1 MKKDILK
8 TIKEDD
14 ELLAVF
20 IYSKGNQKEING
32 IIQFT
37 PDESNDR
44 GYYADIHIMPEDDD
58 MLAMAKDIRDDEET
72 IVLNDPR
79 IPEVEII
86 MPLFTAIDAQLLHQS
101 IRGVQTTCQNYL
113 RKNKPPKPAYAS

>member
-1 MKKDILK
+1 ML
-8 TIKEDD
+8 TPAIKEDD

-37 PDESNDR
+37 QDESNDR
-44 GYYADIHIMPEDDD
+44 GYYADIHIMPEDDEL
-58 MLAMAKDIRDDEET
+58 LAMAKDIRDDEET

-101 IRGVQTTCQNYL
+101 IRGVQTSCQNYIQ
-113 RKNKPPKPAYAS
+113 KNKPPKSSYVS

>member
-1 MKKDILK
+1 MLTT
-8 TIKEDD
+8 TIEEDD
-14 ELLAVF
+14 QLLAVF

-32 IIQFT
+32 IIQFSQ
-37 PDESNDR
+37 DENNDR
-44 GYYADIHIMPEDDD
+44 GYYADIHIMPEENEL
-58 MLAMAKDIRDDEET
+58 LAMAKDIRDDEET

-86 MPLFTAIDAQLLHQS
+86 MPLFTSIDAQLLHQS

-113 RKNKPPKPAYAS
+113 RKNKSPKTDYIS